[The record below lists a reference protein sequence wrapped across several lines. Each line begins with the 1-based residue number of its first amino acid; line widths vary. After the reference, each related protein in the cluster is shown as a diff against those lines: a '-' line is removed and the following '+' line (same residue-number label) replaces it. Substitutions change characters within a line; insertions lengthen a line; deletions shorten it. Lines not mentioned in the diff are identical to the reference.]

1 MAFEEVLVAVS
12 RPAGADLSDWATHKF
27 TGVKLDSSSNVVKVS
42 AITDTVYGI
51 LQNDP
56 KQGEAARVAIG
67 GITKLRLA
75 GTVAAGDQVSLNN
88 AGRGVVAAS
97 TSKIIGTA
105 VTGGVTGD
113 IVSVSI
119 STANSPTKV

>member
-27 TGVKLDSSSNVVKVS
+27 TGVKLNANSEVVKVS

-51 LQNDP
+51 LQSDP

-67 GITKLRLA
+67 GISKLRLA

-97 TSKIIGTA
+97 TSKVIGQA